1 MFKQQVVD
9 NQTVLIIDDKIVCYR
24 ILNPDEIF
32 IIEGNMLKI
41 YHIYSHKIILEEFIS
56 DLVDKSNDVKTL
68 KKKI

>member
-32 IIEGNMLKI
+32 IIEGNVLKI
-41 YHIYSHKIILEEFIS
+41 YNIYSHKIILEEFIS